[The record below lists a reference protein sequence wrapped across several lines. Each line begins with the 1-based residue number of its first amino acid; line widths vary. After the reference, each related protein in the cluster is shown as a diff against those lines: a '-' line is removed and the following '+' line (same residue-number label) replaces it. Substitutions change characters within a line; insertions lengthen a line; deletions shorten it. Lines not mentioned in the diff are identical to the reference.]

1 MVGKKSSFSLMVA
14 LAFASVGCGSGPEDL
29 DTGGGPISIFPPP
42 TGNPGVDAG
51 SAGGGTAGSSPST
64 LGGTSTLGGA
74 TAGTGTGGTTAGTR
88 PGGTTAGTSGGTTAG
103 TSGGTTAG
111 TSGGTTAGTS
121 GGSTAGTDAGATTG
135 GTGSG
140 DAGVGSSD
148 AGAKDAGGSTGGGT
162 DSGTCCP
169 TGDCLCHGTVPT
181 RLGAAKGPFKTAS
194 LRLSTGTAYYP
205 TDAMPPFAGISICPG
220 FTNTGPEMTDWGP
233 FYASW
238 GIVTVVTNTG
248 GLDDPSTR
256 GRLLIGSI
264 SALKAENT
272 KSGSPLNGKMSGRY
286 GTSGYS
292 MGGGG
297 TTYASSSDPTLK
309 SSVGLAAWEPIGR
322 NIKVPTLLMCGSADL
337 VAECFHTDQSYDAI
351 PASTPKMKIV
361 ISGAEHLASW
371 FGPDQGG
378 GGVSGGYALAFNK
391 VYLEGD
397 TRWKTLLLT
406 KPQGHEMIT
415 NITP

>member
-1 MVGKKSSFSLMVA
+1 MVRKTSSISFIIA
-14 LAFASVGCGSGPEDL
+14 LAFASVGCGSGPEEL
-29 DTGGGPISIFPPP
+29 DTGGGAVTTFPP
-42 TGNPGVDAG
+42 TNTNPGVDAG
-51 SAGGGTAGSSPST
+51 VGPGSAGGGTTGSTPST
-64 LGGTSTLGGA
+64 LGGTGSLGGI
-74 TAGTGTGGTTAGTR
+74 TAGTGTGTTAGTK
-88 PGGTTAGTSGGTTAG
+88 PGGSTGGSSGGAAGGTS
-103 TSGGTTAG
+103 
-111 TSGGTTAGTS
+111 AGTS
-121 GGSTAGTDAGATTG
+121 GGSSTGLDAGATTG
-135 GTGSG
+135 GPSVA
-140 DAGVGSSD
+140 DAGVGSAD
-148 AGAKDAGGSTGGGT
+148 AGASTDAGSSTGGGG

-169 TGDCLCHGTVPT
+169 TGDCLCHGPVPT
-181 RLGAAKGPFKTAS
+181 RLGPAKGPFKTAS

-220 FTNTGPEMTDWGP
+220 FSNTGPEMTDWGP

-309 SSVGLAAWEPIGR
+309 SSVGLAAWEPVGR

-351 PASTPKMKIV
+351 PATTPKMKIV
-361 ISGAEHLASW
+361 ITGAEHLASW
-371 FGPDQGG
+371 FGPDQAG

-397 TRWKTLLLT
+397 TRWKSLLLT

>member
-1 MVGKKSSFSLMVA
+1 MVWQKSSSLDSRAEARAWRFSLIFA
-14 LAFASVGCGSGPEDL
+14 LAVAGVGCGSGAEEY
-29 DTGGGPISIFPPP
+29 
-42 TGNPGVDAG
+42 DA
-51 SAGGGTAGSSPST
+51 AIGTANPAQPPINTNPSNDSGPAT
-64 LGGTSTLGGA
+64 GP
-74 TAGTGTGGTTAGTR
+74 TAGTGTTAGSGMMAGAGTPGGLGTTAGTDSGAK
-88 PGGTTAGTSGGTTAG
+88 PGGTSDAGGGTPGGNGSDSGGPVALL
-103 TSGGTTAG
+103 
-111 TSGGTTAGTS
+111 
-121 GGSTAGTDAGATTG
+121 DG
-135 GTGSG
+135 GTGNPE
-140 DAGVGSSD
+140 AGTGPATD
-148 AGAKDAGGSTGGGT
+148 AGAKDSGAPVSGDG
-162 DSGTCCP
+162 GTCCP
-169 TGDCLCHGTVPT
+169 TGDCLCHGTVPA
-181 RLGAAKGPFKTAS
+181 RLGPAKGPFKTAS

-205 TDAMPPFAGISICPG
+205 TDAMPPFAGLSICPG

-297 TTYASSSDPTLK
+297 TTYASASDATLK

-322 NIKVPTLLMCGSADL
+322 NIKVPTLLMCGTADV

-351 PASTPKMKIV
+351 PSSTPKMKIT
-361 ISGAEHLASW
+361 ITGAEHLASW
-371 FGPDQGG
+371 FGPDQAG

-406 KPQGHEMIT
+406 KPQGHDMIT